1 MNRSKRKRP
10 TLKKRKRI
18 SRKKNRKTRYRVG
31 KTIPTQKGFGG
42 VNCNIAVKNNI
53 SQSCLDASTIK
64 LIKEGYNKAHPNNI
78 INIDDPQEM
87 IRIIMKNDNFTDER
101 QLMKYIDDTTKQK
114 QILDDNFAPN
124 HPDSWNSNPDEWL
137 SNQDIDEFLNDL
149 EKKYTDFNALKTTPI
164 DFDTNVG
171 GQCVEKE
178 LCDFSLKDN
187 LNNGKTRFGTVFN
200 LDKHNMPGSH
210 WVSLFID
217 IKREAIIFFDSALGG
232 VPEEIQK
239 FVSRVQDQANKLR
252 HNLKFYTNTSEHQKG
267 DTECGMYSIYF
278 ITKMLYDFESLDT
291 FLTGNISDE
300 EVFKLRT
307 TYYNKS
313 LKSLML

>member
-10 TLKKRKRI
+10 TLKKRKHI
-18 SRKKNRKTRYRVG
+18 SRKKDRKTQYRGG
-31 KTIPTQKGFGG
+31 KMLQTQKGFGG
-42 VNCNIAVKNNI
+42 VNCNVAINNNI
-53 SQSCLDASTIK
+53 SQSCLNPDAIK

-78 INIDDPQEM
+78 INTSDPQK
-87 IRIIMKNDNFTDER
+87 IISTIMKNDNFTDER
-101 QLMKYIDDTTKQK
+101 QLIKYINDTTKQK

-137 SNQDIDEFLNDL
+137 SNEDIDEFLNDL
-149 EKKYTDFNALKTTPI
+149 EKKYADFNALKTTPI

-187 LNNGKTRFGTVFN
+187 LDNGKTRFGTVFN

-217 IKREAIIFFDSALGG
+217 IKKESIIFFDSALSG
-232 VPEEIQK
+232 VPKEIKK
-239 FVSRVQDQANKLR
+239 FVSRVQDQAKKMKL
-252 HNLKFYTNTSEHQKG
+252 NLKFYTNKSEHQKG

-278 ITKMLYDFESLDT
+278 ITKMLSDFESLDT
-291 FLTGNISDE
+291 FLTGKISDE

-307 TYYNKS
+307 KYYNKS
-313 LKSLML
+313 LKNY